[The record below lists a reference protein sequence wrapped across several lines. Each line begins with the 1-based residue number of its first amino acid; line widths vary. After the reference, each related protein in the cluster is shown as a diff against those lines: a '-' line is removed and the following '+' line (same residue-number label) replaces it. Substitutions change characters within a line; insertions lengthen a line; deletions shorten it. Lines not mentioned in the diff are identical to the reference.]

1 MANRGRPRRDLSFDT
16 RAYKRANE
24 RLRKLE
30 SVHTGLRYYDERT
43 GRLQTVQGQFDFANM
58 SSAYRSVRR
67 YAEKQGSKTKPQIYR
82 VDEETG
88 AIRFITKSEYM
99 KLDDEGKKYY
109 QDMLEQFLSNETS
122 MKTGIEDMYYKA
134 YESFKDKHPGYSDM
148 TYDEYMDTWKAYHDQ
163 VQADEANHFDYS
175 KLQVLI
181 NNGDF
186 NKDNIA
192 LLSQAQADKT
202 LHYMGNL
209 SAQSTDGK
217 GGRFRNTSIADTA
230 PRRPNNRYL

>member
-1 MANRGRPRRDLSFDT
+1 
-16 RAYKRANE
+16 
-24 RLRKLE
+24 
-30 SVHTGLRYYDERT
+30 
-43 GRLQTVQGQFDFANM
+43 
-58 SSAYRSVRR
+58 
-67 YAEKQGSKTKPQIYR
+67 
-82 VDEETG
+82 
-88 AIRFITKSEYM
+88 M

-134 YESFKDKHPGYSDM
+134 YESIKDKHPGYSDM

-175 KLQVLI
+175 KLQILI

-217 GGRFRNTSIADTA
+217 GGRFRTTSIADTA
-230 PRRPNNRYL
+230 PRRPNSRYL